1 MNGQHGTVCVG
12 FVRGNRSRPKKQA
25 CKIKFDGYRRRFLQ
39 ISFRFIPLS
48 LLFTIPE
55 MKILIVEDEKNL
67 LETVTAFLQKEGF
80 VCETADSYFVAEDKL
95 AAFDYDIIILDI
107 TLPDGNGLDLLERI
121 KSSDNGTGILIVSA
135 RNSLDDRLKGLDLG
149 ADDYITKPFHLSEL
163 NARIRAVLR
172 RRRFNG
178 TKEIVFGELRLLP
191 EQREAFAGES
201 RLHLTPK
208 EYELLLYFVTNK
220 NRVLTRQSIAEH
232 LWGDYMDMAD
242 RFDFVY
248 THLNNLRKKIR
259 QAGGDDYIKTVYGIG
274 YKMEAE

>member
-1 MNGQHGTVCVG
+1 
-12 FVRGNRSRPKKQA
+12 
-25 CKIKFDGYRRRFLQ
+25 
-39 ISFRFIPLS
+39 
-48 LLFTIPE
+48 

-67 LETVTAFLQKEGF
+67 LETVTVFLQKEGF
-80 VCETADSYFVAEDKL
+80 VCEMADSYFAAEDKL

-107 TLPDGNGLDLLERI
+107 TLPDGNGLDLLQKI
-121 KSSDNGTGILIVSA
+121 KTSDNGAGILIVSA
-135 RNSLDDRLKGLDLG
+135 RNSLDDKLKGLDLG

-163 NARIRAVLR
+163 NSRVRAVLR
-172 RRRFNG
+172 RRKFNG
-178 TKEIVFGELRLLP
+178 SKELKFNEFRLLP
-191 EQREAFAGES
+191 EEREVFVKNK
-201 RLHLTPK
+201 RLQLTPK
-208 EYELLLYFVTNK
+208 EYELLLYFVVNK

-259 QAGGDDYIKTVYGIG
+259 RSGGSDYIKTVYGIG